1 MYKLF
6 LGTNGIYEQFQL
18 ERERFFNIME
28 DESIGLFAKCHEFGK
43 FGATYRMMNVF
54 GGKEV
59 LMGIFI
65 SPFVGC
71 FILPY
76 FETEIDALV
85 HYQIAV
91 LKKFQLIIS
100 SFFT

>member
-1 MYKLF
+1 
-6 LGTNGIYEQFQL
+6 
-18 ERERFFNIME
+18 ME

-43 FGATYRMMNVF
+43 FGATRMMNVF
-54 GGKEV
+54 GGKDV

-65 SPFVGC
+65 SPLVGY

-85 HYQIAV
+85 HYQIAA
-91 LKKFQLIIS
+91 LKKLHLMKPPRIVS
-100 SFFT
+100 SNDDI